1 MGNLYSNKYY
11 HRDLSW
17 LRFNHRVLQ
26 EAADIRNPIYERIK
40 FLAIF
45 SSNLDEFYKVRVSDI
60 RQIKQV
66 EKPLRKKLIT
76 KPNKLLREIN
86 AQVEKQQ
93 EEFGNIFQQEILPEL
108 ERNRIHLID
117 YREFS
122 SVHKEITKTY
132 YQEQLKGKIEIQV
145 SLVADSEKIFI
156 ENEELYL
163 IGLLGNE
170 KLIIVKIPETESRF
184 FEFPEYNGKH
194 YITFIDDILKY
205 NLNQNPEAEHNI
217 SFYAVK
223 KSRDAEL
230 YIEEEFSGNVK
241 DKIEKS
247 LSKRETG
254 QATRLLIDKH
264 TPKHLQEIILQKLEV
279 SKADIIM
286 GGTYHN
292 FKDFFGFPN
301 PTEKKLTYPTLPPLP
316 HNTLTNAHSIFNLV
330 QEKDRLLHF
339 PYQAFD
345 PLIELLK
352 EAAEDPT
359 ITTLKI
365 TIYRAAENSKLNEY
379 IALAAEKGKEVV
391 IFIEVKARFDEQNNL
406 KWGKIFEENG
416 AKVIYSFPAI
426 KVHSKIMYL
435 ERQTKNGTE
444 SLAYI
449 STGNFN
455 ENTAKVYTDFGLL
468 TSHPEITEDIHK
480 VFLVLEGKMIIPRAS
495 KLLVS
500 PFSARENFRKHI
512 EKEIEFAQQGKQAY
526 IIAKM
531 NSLED
536 KEMIKMLYKANNA
549 GVQIKLL
556 VRGICSL
563 IPGIKG
569 QSERITAT
577 SIVDRFLEHARVYCF
592 GNDGQEKMFIG
603 SADWMKRNL
612 DHRIEVIT
620 PVLDRDIQHTIKK
633 LLEFQLQDNVKARV
647 IEALQ
652 ENNYVSNNQQPMQAQ
667 LATYEFFKNQ
677 I

>member
-647 IEALQ
+647 IDALQ